1 MENFNSHQ
9 NIEICRKSGRF
20 GSKTLNLDR
29 LFEAKTNGLTTLFAN
44 WLFLRNMTDNLTDRS
59 YKTFFCLIYANIC
72 VIYANICVIYA
83 NIYVNYTNI
92 CIIYNNICVIYANIC
107 IIYNNICIIYNNIYV
122 IYANICII
130 YNNICVIYVN
140 ICISNNMYEYFT
152 TIYE

>member
-20 GSKTLNLDR
+20 GSKARNLDR
-29 LFEAKTNGLTTLFAN
+29 RFEVKTNGLTTLFAN

-83 NIYVNYTNI
+83 NICIIYANIYVIYANIYIIYANICIIYANIYIIYANI

-107 IIYNNICIIYNNIYV
+107 I
-122 IYANICII
+122 
-130 YNNICVIYVN
+130 
-140 ICISNNMYEYFT
+140 SNNMYEYFT